1 MELEKLNK
9 KILSDAI
16 DDLAKQVIVWQNL
29 YNEAALK
36 IEKLSEKRQL
46 KVMVSSKEKLIEETI
61 NRHDNKK
68 ITGL

>member
-1 MELEKLNK
+1 MELKKLNK

-46 KVMVSSKEKLIEETI
+46 KVMVSSKEELIEETI

>member
-1 MELEKLNK
+1 MELKKLNK
-9 KILSDAI
+9 KILSGAI
-16 DDLAKQVIVWQNL
+16 DDLAKQVIIWQNL

-46 KVMVSSKEKLIEETI
+46 KVMVPSKEELIEETI

>member
-1 MELEKLNK
+1 MELKKLNK
-9 KILSDAI
+9 KILSGAI
-16 DDLAKQVIVWQNL
+16 DDLAKQVIIWQNL

-46 KVMVSSKEKLIEETI
+46 KVMVSSKEELIEETI

>member
-1 MELEKLNK
+1 MELKKLNK

-16 DDLAKQVIVWQNL
+16 DDLAKQVIIWQNL

-46 KVMVSSKEKLIEETI
+46 KVMVPSKEELIEETI

>member
-46 KVMVSSKEKLIEETI
+46 KVMVSSKEELIEETI